1 MDLRLAGKVFIV
13 TGASQGLGA
22 ACVRSIVAEGGKV
35 LAAARSEKNLESL
48 AAELPG
54 SVAVAKCD
62 MRDRVAVA
70 GLVDIALSTF
80 GRLDGI
86 VNNAGIAPAGN
97 FENQSLDVFDEV
109 LAVNLLAPAAL
120 AQRAGSH
127 WIALKQPGSIVNVAS
142 TSGLKGK
149 PILVA
154 YSSSKGAMMRFTEAL
169 AAEWARH
176 EIRVNTIAPGAFD
189 TAAQSAVTAD
199 AKTLDSR
206 LKKIP
211 LRRMGT
217 PEELGPLV
225 CYLLSPLSSFVT
237 GACFVIDGGEVAKL

>member
-62 MRDRVAVA
+62 MRDRTAVG
-70 GLVDIALSTF
+70 GLVDVALSKF

-120 AQRAGSH
+120 AQRAGAH

-217 PEELGPLV
+217 PDELGPLV

>member
-1 MDLRLAGKVFIV
+1 
-13 TGASQGLGA
+13 
-22 ACVRSIVAEGGKV
+22 
-35 LAAARSEKNLESL
+35 
-48 AAELPG
+48 
-54 SVAVAKCD
+54 
-62 MRDRVAVA
+62 
-70 GLVDIALSTF
+70 
-80 GRLDGI
+80 
-86 VNNAGIAPAGN
+86 
-97 FENQSLDVFDEV
+97 
-109 LAVNLLAPAAL
+109 
-120 AQRAGSH
+120 
-127 WIALKQPGSIVNVAS
+127 
-142 TSGLKGK
+142 
-149 PILVA
+149 
-154 YSSSKGAMMRFTEAL
+154 MRFTEAL

-199 AKTLDSR
+199 AKMLDLR

>member
-1 MDLRLAGKVFIV
+1 MDLRLAGRVFIV

-35 LAAARSEKNLESL
+35 LAAARSEKNLESI

-54 SVAVAKCD
+54 AVAIAKCD
-62 MRDRVAVA
+62 MRDRVAVG
-70 GLVDIALSTF
+70 GLVDVALSTF

-86 VNNAGIAPAGN
+86 VNNAGIAPAGS
-97 FENQSLDVFDEV
+97 FETQSLDVFDEV

-120 AQRAGSH
+120 AQRAGLH

-154 YSSSKGAMMRFTEAL
+154 YSSSKGAMMRFTESL

-199 AKTLDSR
+199 ARTLDSR

-211 LRRMGT
+211 LRRMGA

-237 GACFVIDGGEVAKL
+237 GACFVIDGGEVSKL

>member
-86 VNNAGIAPAGN
+86 VNNAGIAPAGS

>member
-1 MDLRLAGKVFIV
+1 MDLRLTGRVFVV
-13 TGASQGLGA
+13 TGASRGLGE
-22 ACVRSIVAEGGKV
+22 ACVRAIVAEGGKV
-35 LAAARSEKNLESL
+35 LAAARSEKNLESI

-54 SVAVAKCD
+54 AVAIAKCD
-62 MRDRVAVA
+62 MRDRVAVG
-70 GLVDIALSTF
+70 GLVDAAISHF

-86 VNNAGIAPAGN
+86 VNNAGIAPAGS
-97 FENQSLDVFDEV
+97 FETQSLDVFDEV
-109 LAVNLLAPAAL
+109 VAVNLLAPAAL
-120 AQRAGSH
+120 AQRAGAH
-127 WIALKQPGSIVNVAS
+127 WIALKQPGAIVNVAS

-149 PILVA
+149 PTLVA
-154 YSSSKGAMMRFTEAL
+154 YSSSKGAMMRFTESL

-199 AKTLDSR
+199 ARTLESR

-217 PEELGPLV
+217 PDEVGPLV
-225 CYLLSPLSSFVT
+225 CYLLSPVSSFVT
-237 GACFVIDGGEVAKL
+237 GACFVIDGGEVSKL

>member
-1 MDLRLAGKVFIV
+1 MNICSPLICGGGGSTRVLGGNPFGGAVMAKFFCEFLSSLFPQHSTFEVITQLAGFVH
-13 TGASQGLGA
+13 
-22 ACVRSIVAEGGKV
+22 
-35 LAAARSEKNLESL
+35 
-48 AAELPG
+48 
-54 SVAVAKCD
+54 
-62 MRDRVAVA
+62 
-70 GLVDIALSTF
+70 
-80 GRLDGI
+80 
-86 VNNAGIAPAGN
+86 
-97 FENQSLDVFDEV
+97 
-109 LAVNLLAPAAL
+109 NLLAPAAL
-120 AQRAGSH
+120 AQRAGAH
-127 WIALKQPGSIVNVAS
+127 WIALRQPGSIVNVAS

-217 PEELGPLV
+217 PDELGPLV

>member
-62 MRDRVAVA
+62 MRDRTAVG
-70 GLVDIALSTF
+70 GLVDVALSKF

-97 FENQSLDVFDEV
+97 FENQGLDVFDEV

-120 AQRAGSH
+120 AQRAGAH

>member
-1 MDLRLAGKVFIV
+1 MDLRLAGRVFIV

-62 MRDRVAVA
+62 MRDRIAVG
-70 GLVDIALSTF
+70 GLVDVALSKF

-120 AQRAGSH
+120 AQRAGAH

-142 TSGLKGK
+142 TSGL
-149 PILVA
+149 
-154 YSSSKGAMMRFTEAL
+154 KGAMMRFTEAL

-211 LRRMGT
+211 LRRMGA

>member
-62 MRDRVAVA
+62 MRDRIAVG
-70 GLVDIALSTF
+70 GLVDVALSKF

-120 AQRAGSH
+120 AQRAGAH
-127 WIALKQPGSIVNVAS
+127 WIALKQTGSIVNVAS

-211 LRRMGT
+211 LRRMGA
-217 PEELGPLV
+217 PDELGPLV